1 MSSVLLLALRVR
13 NLNSNGELKRLS
25 HTSHDLIFR
34 LTTRNWNNR
43 PRHYE
48 EENQMPD
55 TERDELAIDPP
66 DNSGGTGSKADLDS
80 PADEDAAAAIDPP
93 SNDGGH

>member
-1 MSSVLLLALRVR
+1 
-13 NLNSNGELKRLS
+13 
-25 HTSHDLIFR
+25 
-34 LTTRNWNNR
+34 
-43 PRHYE
+43 
-48 EENQMPD
+48 MPD